1 MMIYGVVGTLDRDT
15 MMKFGL
21 YNNKTGRFQ
30 RVASKKGNGK
40 TLCLVYY
47 GFCENRDYGRKV
59 FSNFHTKFS
68 IYRPAQEIFEDLGRL
83 LDLAGKYGAY
93 GTIAEIIKNF
103 DHIFAHYALSQTAQT
118 ELYEIRSLFTE
129 YYGCLILL
137 TEFQKYF
144 NSLGTSTK
152 TIKWVEGILTQLR
165 KVEIDF
171 MWDSQR
177 PISAGNRSREY
188 TETFL
193 VPQKFHSADLSPCD
207 KDICGEDHLIYVY
220 SDIPFRENE
229 LVILDAKQVG
239 ALYDTNEIIGDNLCT
254 PGEKSAE
261 EKKEKKTRARK
272 TKPAE
277 GEPEIP
283 TITNRPPPAIEPE
296 PEPSPYPEDFPDEDI
311 PEEEVIAWGEA
322 CNAAA
327 EAQAMA
333 EGLLEEPEPEPVI
346 DPTDNPFYKLLNNPR
361 VPDILKET
369 ARNKMELLEMEPPGV
384 KEALIAKYF
393 VKLAVVNDRYLV
405 GDEPPG
411 DAIILDVPVKKE
423 LKPNVRHGPERGM
436 IQEGMKRAY

>member
-1 MMIYGVVGTLDRDT
+1 MIYGVVGTLDQNT

-21 YNNKTGRFQ
+21 YNIKTGRFQ

-59 FSNFHTKFS
+59 YSNFHTKYS
-68 IYRPAQEIFEDLGRL
+68 IYKPAQEIFEDLGRL

-93 GTIAEIIKNF
+93 GTIGEIIKNF

-152 TIKWVEGILTQLR
+152 TIKWIEGILTQLR
-165 KVEIDF
+165 KVEIDL

-220 SDIPFRENE
+220 SDIPFREKE
-229 LVILDAKQVG
+229 LVILDAKEVG

-254 PGEKSAE
+254 PGEKSTE
-261 EKKEKKTRARK
+261 EKKEKKAKARK
-272 TKPAE
+272 KTQAE
-277 GEPEIP
+277 EEAPEIP
-283 TITNRPPPAIEPE
+283 VITNRPPPEIEDPE
-296 PEPSPYPEDFPDEDI
+296 MSPEEILAESDEEI
-311 PEEEVIAWGEA
+311 PEASFIQWADA
-322 CNAAA
+322 CNEGA
-327 EAQAMA
+327 EAQYEA
-333 EGLLEEPEPEPVI
+333 EQQAPDPVDLFNAEDLLE
-346 DPTDNPFYKLLNNPR
+346 DRTDDNPFARLLNNPR
-361 VPDILKET
+361 IPDSIKKVSRTIMDSIEEKE
-369 ARNKMELLEMEPPGV
+369 PGI
-384 KEALIAKYF
+384 KEHLINETFRKF
-393 VKLAVVNDRYLV
+393 EEINSRY
-405 GDEPPG
+405 PAP
-411 DAIILDVPVKKE
+411 PVKRE

-436 IQEGMKRAY
+436 VQEGMKHGY